1 MKTVEKK
8 VLFKGFTS
16 HEENVKKLKKTNPA
30 AYKSLKN
37 PDPKACLA
45 WNLIEIRNKKHL
57 TQKELSDKSGVSL
70 RTINYIENLDYGYNA
85 TLDVIQKVAKALG
98 VSFRDLL
105 QDVDLT
111 ED

>member
-1 MKTVEKK
+1 MKTAEKK
-8 VLFKGFTS
+8 HTFKGFTS
-16 HEENVKKLKKTNPA
+16 HEENVKRLKRIKPE
-30 AYKSLKN
+30 AYRSLKN

-45 WNLIEIRNKKHL
+45 WNVIEIRNKKHM

-70 RTINYIENLDYGYNA
+70 RTINYIEDLNYGYNA
-85 TLDVIQKVAKALG
+85 TLDVIQKMAKALG

-111 ED
+111 EA